1 MICCLSITAVLLL
14 AGGGGALA
22 LWTGV
27 LTDMEIK
34 YSGPLMILGLIL
46 SLAGLVL
53 ITFSVEL
60 CLRLRKQIKRV
71 MDPSLLKTSNF
82 HEVKHWIEPGIIFRY
97 GSINIINIILSS
109 IDRIDF
115 FRMGPV

>member
-53 ITFSVEL
+53 IAFSVEL

-82 HEVKHWIEPGIIFRY
+82 HEVKHWIEPGIVLDMTPHGEYSIF
-97 GSINIINIILSS
+97 LS
-109 IDRIDF
+109 RVDF
-115 FRMGPV
+115 FRLGTI

>member
-1 MICCLSITAVLLL
+1 MICCLTFSAILLL
-14 AGGGGALA
+14 AGGGAALA

-27 LTDMEIK
+27 LTDLEIK
-34 YSGPLMILGLIL
+34 YSGPLMILGLVL

-53 ITFSVEL
+53 IAFSIEL

-82 HEVKHWIEPGIIFRY
+82 HEVKHWVEPGTIR
-97 GSINIINIILSS
+97 
-109 IDRIDF
+109 
-115 FRMGPV
+115 